1 MGVKIICQKKKRN
14 SIELENIDKAAVMTT
29 VQPGSRLHILC
40 LAALGVVYGDIGTSP
55 LYAFETVFN
64 NGTHSVSQSEANIL
78 GVLSL
83 FFWSLMIVVTV
94 KYVTIV
100 MRASHSGE
108 GGIIALSRLLLER
121 FQDKPIRKALLIFA
135 GLLGAAFFYGDG
147 VITPAISVLSAV
159 EGLEIVSP
167 SLNAYVIP
175 ISLVILS
182 FLFLAQKYGTEKIG
196 FLFGP
201 VMLIWFIL
209 LGALGVFN
217 IVENTHVLLAINPA
231 YATDFLANNGI
242 LPFFAMGAIVLC
254 ITGAEALYADM
265 GHFGTRPIRIGWTR
279 FVLPALLLNYFGQG
293 ALLLKSGGGLS
304 AVELEHLFFVM
315 APEYM
320 RVCLVIFATI
330 ATVIASQAVISGA
343 FSLTKQAIDL
353 GWLPKMR
360 IIQTSHHELG
370 QIYIPAINLM
380 LFLMV
385 VLAVLVFKNSNA
397 LAGAYG
403 IAVTGTML
411 LTDFLMISVAITVW
425 RWKPLLVIL
434 GGSFFILIDLV
445 FIASNSFKFFNG
457 GWFPI
462 GLSIV
467 MVLTMVIGYQRY
479 GRQKLKDALGEF
491 NSKEVKE

>member
-1 MGVKIICQKKKRN
+1 
-14 SIELENIDKAAVMTT
+14 MTT
-29 VQPGSRLHILC
+29 TQPNSRLYTLC

-55 LYAFETVFN
+55 LYAFEIVFN
-64 NGTHSVSQSEANIL
+64 NGIHSVAQSEANIL

-83 FFWSLMIVVTV
+83 FFWSLMMVVMV

-167 SLNAYVIP
+167 SLTPYIIP

-182 FLFLAQKYGTEKIG
+182 ILFWAQKYGTEKIG

-201 VMLIWFIL
+201 AMLIWFIL
-209 LGALGVFN
+209 LAALGVFN
-217 IVENTHVLLAINPA
+217 LIENPHVLLAINPN
-231 YATDFLANNGI
+231 YAKEFLENNGI
-242 LPFFAMGAIVLC
+242 LPFFAMGVIVLC
-254 ITGAEALYADM
+254 VTGAEALYADM
-265 GHFGTRPIRIGWTR
+265 GHFGPRPIKIGWTR
-279 FVLPALLLNYFGQG
+279 LVLPALLLNYFGQG
-293 ALLLKSGGGLS
+293 ALLLKSTGGLS
-304 AVELEHLFFVM
+304 SVELANLFYVM
-315 APEYM
+315 TPEYL
-320 RVCLVIFATI
+320 RVYMFVIATI
-330 ATVIASQAVISGA
+330 ATIIASQAVISGA

-353 GWLPKMR
+353 GYLPKMR
-360 IIQTSHHELG
+360 IVQTSDLEIG

-380 LFLMV
+380 LFVMV
-385 VLAVLVFKNSNA
+385 VLAVLIFKSSDA

-411 LTDFLMISVAITVW
+411 LTDFLAISVAITVW
-425 RWKPLLVIL
+425 RWKPMLVIL
-434 GGSFFILIDLV
+434 GGSFFILIDLIFFV
-445 FIASNSFKFFNG
+445 SNSFKFFNG
-457 GWFPI
+457 GWFPL

-467 MVLTMVIGYQRY
+467 MVVIMAIGYQRY
-479 GRQKLKDALGEF
+479 GKQKLKVALSTF
-491 NSKEVKE
+491 TNRDIH